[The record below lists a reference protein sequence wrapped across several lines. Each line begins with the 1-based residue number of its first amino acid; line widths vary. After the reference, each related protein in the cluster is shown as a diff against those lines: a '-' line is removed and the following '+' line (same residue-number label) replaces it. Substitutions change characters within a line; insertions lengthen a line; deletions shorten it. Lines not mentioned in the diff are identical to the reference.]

1 MDKINIHFAGYQG
14 KFSVHSKAIT
24 MFKENLRSILGDKL
38 NFSQTDSIIDLGRSA
53 TDLIEM
59 VSSGEITF
67 CYIASSYLAD
77 RVPEFELLDLPF
89 TINNREQ
96 AYALMDGPLGK
107 FLSDKTAD
115 TSNFRILSWWDN
127 GFRHFSNNIR
137 PIKKPEDCL
146 GLKIRTLR
154 SNIYTETL
162 SVLGFDPIYSDVSQI
177 KSLVSS
183 GAIDA
188 QENALSN
195 ILNFGFHEHHR
206 WITLSNHF
214 FGPAVILCHKNTYDG
229 WSSELKEIITSEL
242 AKTTDYQRTLA
253 ALEESEVIENFD
265 LSKNTIYT
273 LDENEVEVFSSKVQP
288 IIEKTVHRFRNE
300 LFEFLIH

>member
-1 MDKINIHFAGYQG
+1 MDNINIHFAGYQG

-24 MFKENLRSILGDKL
+24 MFKENLSSILGNKL
-38 NFSQTDSIIDLGRSA
+38 NFCQTDSIINLGRPA

-59 VSSGEITF
+59 VSSGEITL
-67 CYIASSYLAD
+67 CYLASSYLAD

-89 TINNREQ
+89 TIHNREQ

-115 TSNFRILSWWDN
+115 VCDFRILSWWDN

-146 GLKIRTLR
+146 DLKIRTLR

-162 SVLGFDPIYSDVSQI
+162 SVLGFNPIYSDVSQI

-214 FGPAVILCHKNTYDG
+214 FGPAVVLCHKNTYDG
-229 WSSELKEIITSEL
+229 WSLDLKKIILSELEK
-242 AKTTDYQRTLA
+242 ATDYQRTLA
-253 ALEESEVIENFD
+253 ALEESEVIEKFD
-265 LSKNTIYT
+265 LSKNEIYT
-273 LDENEVEVFSSKVQP
+273 LDVNDIEAFSNKVQP
-288 IIEKTVHRFRNE
+288 IIEKTVSRFRNE
-300 LFEFLIH
+300 LFEFLTH

>member
-14 KFSVHSKAIT
+14 EFSVHSKAIT

-53 TDLIEM
+53 TDLIEI

>member
-14 KFSVHSKAIT
+14 EFSVHSKAIT

-273 LDENEVEVFSSKVQP
+273 LDENEVEVFSGKVQP

>member
-14 KFSVHSKAIT
+14 EFSVHSKAIT

-188 QENALSN
+188 QENALS
-195 ILNFGFHEHHR
+195 
-206 WITLSNHF
+206 LS
-214 FGPAVILCHKNTYDG
+214 
-229 WSSELKEIITSEL
+229 
-242 AKTTDYQRTLA
+242 
-253 ALEESEVIENFD
+253 
-265 LSKNTIYT
+265 
-273 LDENEVEVFSSKVQP
+273 
-288 IIEKTVHRFRNE
+288 
-300 LFEFLIH
+300 LIHI

>member
-1 MDKINIHFAGYQG
+1 
-14 KFSVHSKAIT
+14 
-24 MFKENLRSILGDKL
+24 
-38 NFSQTDSIIDLGRSA
+38 
-53 TDLIEM
+53 
-59 VSSGEITF
+59 
-67 CYIASSYLAD
+67 
-77 RVPEFELLDLPF
+77 
-89 TINNREQ
+89 
-96 AYALMDGPLGK
+96 MDGPLGK

>member
-1 MDKINIHFAGYQG
+1 MQKINIHFAGYQG
-14 KFSVHSKAIT
+14 EFSVHSKAIT

-127 GFRHFSNNIR
+127 GIRHFSNNIR

-273 LDENEVEVFSSKVQP
+273 LDENEVEVFSGKVQP